1 MRSDSVLR
9 VEKAKLRGQKDLL
22 VKIAAYTDDIGSFEY
37 NENLAKARAE
47 SVRNL
52 VQALSLDIDSID
64 VSIYGERNPVATNK
78 DERSRQRNRRV
89 RIEVYKLRD
98 LALVKRQ
105 VLTSDDK
112 AQGLQAEL
120 RLQTSYRSDTLF
132 ADTTG
137 YIEFYAPVGEY
148 ISLFYLFRH

>member
-1 MRSDSVLR
+1 MRFLLTLFIWIFTLNIALKAQNLKSELELLRSSTLYFESDSIIPDIRSDSVLR

-52 VQALSLDIDSID
+52 VEALSLDIDSID

-105 VLTSDDK
+105 VLN
-112 AQGLQAEL
+112 
-120 RLQTSYRSDTLF
+120 
-132 ADTTG
+132 
-137 YIEFYAPVGEY
+137 
-148 ISLFYLFRH
+148 